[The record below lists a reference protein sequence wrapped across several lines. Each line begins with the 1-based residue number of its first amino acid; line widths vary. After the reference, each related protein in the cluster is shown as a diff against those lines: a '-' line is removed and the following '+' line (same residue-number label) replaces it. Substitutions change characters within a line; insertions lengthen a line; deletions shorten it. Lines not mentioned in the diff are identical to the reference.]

1 LWPSRRSSG
10 GAATAYWWCANFKFP
25 KYKSAGAPTTE
36 EIAANVRD
44 YVAANFGTWS
54 VNEADKTL
62 TKHFDDALTPNTAGT
77 EQKTIVSLSGDELR
91 LSTVSPAAA
100 GHMNDVVYRRA
111 R

>member
-1 LWPSRRSSG
+1 M
-10 GAATAYWWCANFKFP
+10 
-25 KYKSAGAPTTE
+25 
-36 EIAANVRD
+36 
-44 YVAANFGTWS
+44 AANFGTWS